1 LAGQEYSQGRS
12 PAGEKMTFTHRIAV
26 FLIVAAA
33 LVLNACAPAEG
44 SIVPTLAAPG
54 SAQGPDSAAP
64 IEPTPTMLSQE
75 RYYVP
80 AYYSQFYD
88 QIIEGS
94 KTETGLRIYSSLSA
108 ENWQPVL
115 QAFGEHYPWVEV
127 DIVAIEEE
135 DIFERYSQEVA
146 NETTTADII
155 ISTNIAA
162 WQALIAQGEVL
173 TYRSA
178 ENTYVPSW
186 ARENAGIYAI
196 SSDPLLIIYDKSQ
209 VQNPPDSML
218 AIDTLAKV
226 FAGDYQGKIITYP
239 GDSSVP
245 GLNANWFWINAKGE
259 AGWQILSAV
268 GNLSPTLETSA
279 ASIVQSVGTGNSK
292 IGYFVPATAVL
303 PRLGEYPN
311 LGWSYIKDGQPIL
324 LYNAAITQSNAN
336 PNAAKLMLDF
346 LLSQEGQ
353 LTLAMGG
360 LTSFRSDVARISALH
375 LETVAEEVGQENL
388 IFLSFD
394 PGLSN
399 SQRYAAFIERWALT
413 FKKNLAAE
421 EEISTGP

>member
-1 LAGQEYSQGRS
+1 
-12 PAGEKMTFTHRIAV
+12 MTFTHRVAV
-26 FLIVAAA
+26 FLFMAVALA
-33 LVLNACAPAEG
+33 LTACVPVDG
-44 SIVPTLAAPG
+44 SLVPTLAVPG

-64 IEPTPTMLSQE
+64 VEPTPTMLSQE

-94 KTETGLRIYSSLSA
+94 KTESGLRIYSSLSA
-108 ENWQPVL
+108 ESWEPVL
-115 QAFGEHYPWVEV
+115 RAFKEHYPWVEV
-127 DIVAIEEE
+127 NIVTIVDE
-135 DIFERYSQEVA
+135 DIFERYFREAA
-146 NETTTADII
+146 NGTTTADII
-155 ISTNIAA
+155 ISPDIAA

-178 ENTYVPSW
+178 ENSYFPSW
-186 ARENAGIYAI
+186 ARENTGIYAL
-196 SSDPLLIIYDKSQ
+196 SSTPLLIIYDKTQ

-218 AIDTLAKV
+218 AIDTLARV
-226 FAGDYQGKIITYP
+226 FAGNYQGEIITYP
-239 GDSSVP
+239 GDSSVL
-245 GLNANWFWINAKGE
+245 GLNANWFWLNAKGE
-259 AGWQILSAV
+259 AGWQTLGAI
-268 GNLSPTLETSA
+268 GNLSPVLETSG

-292 IGYFVPATAVL
+292 VGYFVPATAVL
-303 PRLGEYPN
+303 PRLDEYPN

-324 LYNAAITQSNAN
+324 LYNVAITQSNVN

-360 LTSFRSDVARISALH
+360 LTPFRSDVARISALH
-375 LETVAEEVGQENL
+375 LETVAEEVGPENL

-399 SQRYAAFIERWALT
+399 NQRYTTFIERWAQT
-413 FKKNLAAE
+413 FKKNVPVE
-421 EEISTGP
+421 EVSTEP